1 MVRSNREEFAAP
13 AVPHRNGDC
22 VRLKNA
28 MKPTV
33 HDIARQAG
41 VSLATVDRVLNNREG
56 VRQKTRDLVLGAM
69 AEIGYVRDVAAAN
82 LARQRHYTF
91 DFILPDNAN
100 PFMQAL
106 RRELQQALPR
116 VMLDRVQPSVHDV
129 AAFDEAAMVAALD
142 AALVRRPDGVAFVAL
157 DTPRVAAAASR
168 LRQAGI
174 GVVTLISDLSA
185 EARDHYVGIDNIAAG
200 RSAASLL
207 GRFLRGRDGA
217 VAILAGSLSQRDHR
231 ERLEGFLAVMR
242 GEYPQLCL
250 LPVIEGHDSGAE
262 VARLLPAVLETPG
275 LAGVYSLGA
284 GNDGLVR
291 ALDGCG
297 RLSVVAH
304 ELDNASAAA
313 LRTGRIDAVL
323 AQDPGHEIRSAIRTL
338 RAHVDAVPVIAAQ
351 ERIRIEIYLRDTL
364 PPEAGATTDEP

>member
-1 MVRSNREEFAAP
+1 MVRSIREEFAAP
-13 AVPHRNGDC
+13 TIPHWNGAWG
-22 VRLKNA
+22 RLENA

-56 VRQKTRDLVLGAM
+56 VRQKTRDRVLSAM

-82 LARQRHYTF
+82 LARQRHYAF

-106 RRELQQALPR
+106 RRELRQIQPR
-116 VMLDRVQPSVHDV
+116 VMLDRVQPGVHDV
-129 AAFDEAAMVAALD
+129 AAFDEAALVAALN

-157 DTPRVAAAASR
+157 DTPRVAAAAAR

-207 GRFLRGRDGA
+207 GRFLCGRDGA

-231 ERLEGFLAVMR
+231 ERLEGFLTVMQ
-242 GEYPQLCL
+242 GEYPRLRL
-250 LPVIEGHDSGAE
+250 LPVIEGHDSRGE

-304 ELDNASAAA
+304 ELDAASTAA
-313 LRTGRIDAVL
+313 LRSGRIDAVL
-323 AQDPGHEIRSAIRTL
+323 AQDPGHEIRSAIRIL
-338 RAHVDAVPVIAAQ
+338 RAHADAVPVIAAQ

-364 PPEAGATTDEP
+364 PPEAGETMDEP